1 MNAPHRRGAC
11 PGLSVPMR
19 TGDGLLVRIRPTE
32 RIALD
37 ALSALSVAARQHGNG
52 VIEITSRGS
61 VQVRGLTPRS
71 APLFAA
77 AVTSLGIAE
86 TGGAAVI
93 TDPLPEDPEALIDSA
108 ALASRFRQAIGRA
121 RLTLAPKVSI
131 TLDGGGRLHLD
142 ALVAD
147 IRLRAVGTAQAPRL
161 HLALGGDARSAT
173 ALGAIRL
180 GTAADIVTRLLGVI
194 AARGP
199 TARAADILRR
209 DGLAPFRAAI
219 AEGVEAAPIPPPRK
233 PSPIVGKYQ
242 LRGGHVALGI
252 APVFGQTDSDA
263 LAQLAGAAA
272 IYGAHTAGPAPGR
285 VLLLCDLAE
294 DKADAL
300 SASAE
305 RLGFIVHRDD
315 PRSRIVACQ
324 GRPACESGF
333 IAARAIAA
341 EIARHFSAGDG
352 GSIAIHVSGC
362 AKGCAHPGPAILTVV
377 GSERGCG
384 IVHQGSSGGTPRRY
398 LDPADI
404 VAEIARSAGKP
415 SEAGR
420 G

>member
-1 MNAPHRRGAC
+1 MT
-11 PGLSVPMR
+11 
-19 TGDGLLVRIRPTE
+19 TGDGLLVRIRPKE

-37 ALSALSVAARQHGNG
+37 ALSALCVAARQHGNG

-77 AVTSLGIAE
+77 AVASLGIAE

-93 TDPLPEDPEALIDSA
+93 TDPLPEDPETLIDSA
-108 ALASRFRQAIGRA
+108 ALAAGFRQAIGRA

-161 HLALGGDARSAT
+161 HVALGGDARSAT

-180 GTAADIVTRLLGVI
+180 GMAADIVTRLLSVV

-199 TARAADILRR
+199 TMRAADILRR
-209 DGLAPFRAAI
+209 DGLAPFHVAV
-219 AEGVEAAPIPPPRK
+219 AEDVEAGPVPPPRK
-233 PSPIVGKYQ
+233 PSPIVGKFQ
-242 LRGGHVALGI
+242 LRGGHFALGI
-252 APVFGQTDSDA
+252 TPAFGQTDSEA

-272 IYGAHTAGPAPGR
+272 NYGAHTAGAAPGR
-285 VLLLCDLAE
+285 ALLLRDLAE

-300 SASAE
+300 AASAE
-305 RLGFIVHRDD
+305 RLGFIVRPDD
-315 PRSRIVACQ
+315 PRSRIVACP
-324 GRPACESGF
+324 GRPACASGF

-341 EIARHFSAGDG
+341 EIARHLSPSDG
-352 GSIAIHVSGC
+352 GSIGIHISGC
-362 AKGCAHPGPAILTVV
+362 AKGCAYPGPAILTVV

-384 IVHQGSSGGTPRRY
+384 IVHQGSPGGTPCRY
-398 LDPADI
+398 LDPADL
-404 VAEIARSAGKP
+404 VAEITRSTRKL